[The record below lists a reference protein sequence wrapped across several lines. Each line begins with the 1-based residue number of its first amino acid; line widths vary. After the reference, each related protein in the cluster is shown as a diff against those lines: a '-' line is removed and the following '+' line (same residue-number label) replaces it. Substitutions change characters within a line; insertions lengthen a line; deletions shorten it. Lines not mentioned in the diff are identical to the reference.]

1 MKHLRTTILVAV
13 LLMSTMCNT
22 KPVVLGVTS
31 DGEDDVSTSPDEDS
45 IASRYAPSPRG
56 NTVDSE
62 SESIYLDRLPR
73 DLQAIIFEKVGMRT
87 LRSISN
93 IDYKHRRIINDF
105 VEAAEKRIQHSKGN
119 YEPFFDDP
127 GSIMVQLI
135 AAYGKKEVKHALMA
149 QLYEQDLETIQRW
162 LKYAPRNLFLDGQ
175 GQFNQKI
182 INVMK
187 DAVVEDYRN
196 LRWFLERFCTCK
208 RDYNACW
215 LQFLGIIKV
224 AINEDYKVLKY
235 INPIICAQDY
245 PHIMRTAER
254 ISLKAPQYVHRLY
267 LSTEA
272 YSERMATF
280 LYYWGSKDR
289 CEDWEAYYETAMRV
303 VQHDPSLIYHVSTKN
318 WHRYYSV
325 AREAVRQDG
334 EVLRYVKLLAADPDA
349 CEAYY
354 NLANEMVQ
362 SRPIAFQYVKLSYGS
377 RGACKAY
384 YDLASKMVQLFPWT
398 IKYVKTRNWETY
410 YDLAMEAV
418 TQDNRVLRYVEVS
431 ERHWRRYY
439 DIVRYTVRQDP
450 KAIKYVSTSNQ
461 NAYFDA
467 ACMALEKNHRVFN
480 DINKNVLTNRQYRY
494 ICKAYD
500 EACAWENSL
509 RRRRRRRHKS
519 RR

>member
-1 MKHLRTTILVAV
+1 MKYLYTAIIVAV
-13 LLMSTMCNT
+13 LHMSTACNT

-215 LQFLGIIKV
+215 LQFTEIINKAIENNHRALQYV
-224 AINEDYKVLKY
+224 DPNICGQDYRSIITIAINK
-235 INPIICAQDY
+235 
-245 PHIMRTAER
+245 
-254 ISLKAPQYVHRLY
+254 SLRAPMYVHENLGGQ
-267 LSTEA
+267 A
-272 YSERMATF
+272 YIDCMAQF
-280 LYYWGSKDR
+280 LRVYRITIFHNLDR
-289 CEDWEAYYETAMRV
+289 QLCKEYYESAAHMVRIA
-303 VQHDPSLIYHVSTKN
+303 PRLI
-318 WHRYYSV
+318 
-325 AREAVRQDG
+325 
-334 EVLRYVKLLAADPDA
+334 RYVSIFNLNEYYHAAKIA
-349 CEAYY
+349 VEA
-354 NLANEMVQ
+354 
-362 SRPIAFQYVKLSYGS
+362 
-377 RGACKAY
+377 
-384 YDLASKMVQLFPWT
+384 
-398 IKYVKTRNWETY
+398 
-410 YDLAMEAV
+410 
-418 TQDNRVLRYVEVS
+418 
-431 ERHWRRYY
+431 
-439 DIVRYTVRQDP
+439 DP
-450 KAIKYVSTSNQ
+450 KAIKYVNLISGYPESCRS
-461 NAYFDA
+461 YCEA
-467 ACMALEKNHRVFN
+467 ACIALERDYSVFN
-480 DINKNVLTNRQYRY
+480 DIYLRLLTPRQRKRLCTTYYKAAEKALKKDFRCFEYINKNVLTYIQRERLYDTYYKAAEKALKKDFRCFEYINEDVLTYIQRERLYDTYYGAAKKAIEKNFRCFEYINEDVLTYSQRKRLRKKHTQYRHSSR
-494 ICKAYD
+494 K
-500 EACAWENSL
+500 
-509 RRRRRRRHKS
+509 RRRYRR
-519 RR
+519 